1 MVRSGGTFVGD
12 FSDASRELYK
22 VQHFQF
28 RAAYRDTE
36 LAIFIFVL
44 SSQGDGAFAINE
56 PGNIGCI
63 GFA

>member
-22 VQHFQF
+22 VQHFKL

-36 LAIFIFVL
+36 LAVLVFVL
-44 SSQGDGAFAINE
+44 ASEGDGAFAINQ
-56 PGNIGCI
+56 PGNVGGS